1 MSNWHDTVACH
12 SGCQIAQDKLHEGVG
27 VRASARPGLPGSSP
41 QKLADA
47 RLGSFSILVLSAW
60 CGLIAG
66 LLEIGITILRKKY
79 IDLDH
84 FYGVSGHFVWLVPAV
99 NLLIFVVL
107 GLMLS
112 RMVRW
117 GVRGQ
122 RVATRV
128 LGTLALVPPF
138 WAAFPRIYGAA
149 GLLLMM
155 GVAARLVPALERRA
169 ASFCRVIRLSFPPA
183 VCLLMVL
190 AASCWATGSL
200 REWREASRPLPP
212 RTAPN
217 ILLIVLDTVSAGH
230 LGLFGYD
237 RPTSPTIEELASRGI
252 SFSRARATASWT
264 LPSHASMF
272 TGRWPHELSTG
283 WLTPLDATFP
293 TVAEYLGERGYAT
306 AGFAANLSY
315 CASDSGLARGFT
327 TYRDYS
333 FPALTA
339 LHVAVIVAR
348 LVDGFQEVESFC
360 TDRLELRF
368 LRAPA
373 DLAWQLFAQNRKEA
387 AVIGREFL
395 DWLSERNRPDRPFFA
410 FLNFYDA
417 HHPYQLPPT
426 GIHRFGVAPA
436 SDRELAVIRH
446 WPEIVKLGPSVPQIT
461 FARDSY
467 DDCVAGL
474 DEQLGQLIDEL
485 KRRAVLERTWLI
497 ITADHGESFGEHPG
511 VFLHGAT
518 LYQTETHVPLVIDP
532 PGGAAPRKI
541 VSVPV
546 SLRDLAATIVDVSGF
561 RSGSPFPGGSLVQA
575 WDASSLGAA
584 SHGAGAS
591 PAFSELAHEIPPYT
605 RSPAFDAVRWPLAA
619 LIEGDWS
626 YFRRDGE
633 LRELLFNLREDAGEL
648 HNRSNDQ
655 AMLPTLGRMREA
667 LGRLTAGRL
676 TPARFNP

>member
-1 MSNWHDTVACH
+1 M
-12 SGCQIAQDKLHEGVG
+12 
-27 VRASARPGLPGSSP
+27 
-41 QKLADA
+41 
-47 RLGSFSILVLSAW
+47 
-60 CGLIAG
+60 
-66 LLEIGITILRKKY
+66 
-79 IDLDH
+79 
-84 FYGVSGHFVWLVPAV
+84 SGHFVWLVPSV

-107 GLMLS
+107 GLILS
-112 RMVRW
+112 WVVRL
-117 GVRGQ
+117 GARGQ
-122 RVATRV
+122 KVATRA
-128 LGTLALVPPF
+128 LGTLGLIPPF
-138 WAAFPRIYGAA
+138 WAVFPRIYGVA

-155 GVAARLVPALERRA
+155 GVATKLVPALERRA
-169 ASFCRVIRLSFPPA
+169 AAFSRVIRLTFPLA
-183 VCLLMVL
+183 FSLLMAL
-190 AASCWATGSL
+190 AASCWVTA
-200 REWREASRPLPP
+200 RVKEWREASRQLPP
-212 RTAPN
+212 PGSPN
-217 ILLIVLDTVSAGH
+217 ILLIVLDTVGASH
-230 LGLFGYD
+230 LSLLGYN

-283 WLTPLDATFP
+283 WLTPLDASFP
-293 TVAEYLGERGYAT
+293 TVAEYLGARGYAT
-306 AGFAANLSY
+306 AGFTANLAY

-327 TYRDYS
+327 TYRDFS

-348 LVDGFQEVESFC
+348 LVDGFQEVASFC
-360 TDRLELRF
+360 NDRLELRF

-373 DLAWQLFAQNRKEA
+373 DLTWQLFAQNRKEA

-426 GIHRFGVAPA
+426 GVHRFGVAPG
-436 SDRELAVIRH
+436 SDRELAVIRD
-446 WPEIVKLGPSVPQIT
+446 WPEIVKLGPSERQIT

-474 DEQLGQLIDEL
+474 DEQVGQLIDEL
-485 KRRAVLERTWLI
+485 RRRAVLERTWVI

-532 PGGAAPRKI
+532 PGGASLRK
-541 VSVPV
+541 VVTAPV

-561 RSGSPFPGGSLVQA
+561 KAGSPFPGSSLVQG
-575 WDASSLGAA
+575 WNASSQGATA
-584 SHGAGAS
+584 AGIGAS
-591 PAFSELAHEIPPYT
+591 PAFAELAHEIPPYST
-605 RSPAFDAVRWPLAA
+605 SPAFDPLRWPLAA

-633 LRELLFNLREDAGEL
+633 LRELLFNLREDAGEQ
-648 HNRSNDQ
+648 HNRASQ
-655 AMLPTLGRMREA
+655 PAMLPTLERMREA
-667 LGRLTAGRL
+667 LDYLTAGRL
-676 TPARFNP
+676 TPDRFNP